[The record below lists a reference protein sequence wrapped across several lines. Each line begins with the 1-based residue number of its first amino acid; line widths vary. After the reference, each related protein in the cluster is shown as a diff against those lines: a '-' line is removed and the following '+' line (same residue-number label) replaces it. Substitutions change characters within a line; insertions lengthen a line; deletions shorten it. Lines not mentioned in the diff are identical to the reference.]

1 MRDTVVPTLG
11 SPTTTGPTAR
21 RRVRAALT
29 TGLIATAMLT
39 AAVPSAVA
47 TDLPTGVVLH
57 DGAGDVW
64 KVVGEQP
71 PATKVSYPPA
81 DVKRA
86 VLRHGHWALR
96 VRMRFTDLRR
106 VGTQS
111 FAAEI
116 LTPGG
121 GLFDAVVHSTPQTRQ
136 GDHFF
141 ISQSS
146 ETATCPGMTQ
156 RIDYAKD
163 LVKMRIPRSCL
174 GHPRWV
180 KVELWNQF
188 VLDPTYE
195 LTPSWGDNPHNHG
208 PVPGARDFTRRLF
221 RE

>member
-1 MRDTVVPTLG
+1 MPDMDHINHPLAALKENPMRDTLVPTLG

-86 VLRHGHWALR
+86 VLRHGHW
-96 VRMRFTDLRR
+96 
-106 VGTQS
+106 
-111 FAAEI
+111 
-116 LTPGG
+116 
-121 GLFDAVVHSTPQTRQ
+121 
-136 GDHFF
+136 
-141 ISQSS
+141 
-146 ETATCPGMTQ
+146 
-156 RIDYAKD
+156 
-163 LVKMRIPRSCL
+163 
-174 GHPRWV
+174 
-180 KVELWNQF
+180 
-188 VLDPTYE
+188 
-195 LTPSWGDNPHNHG
+195 
-208 PVPGARDFTRRLF
+208 
-221 RE
+221 